1 MQNFE
6 GATRYIMGD
15 VQIANV
21 KKNKKMIRLH
31 QCFHKLN
38 TY

>member
-21 KKNKKMIRLH
+21 EKKNDKTASM
-31 QCFHKLN
+31 FS
-38 TY
+38 